1 MIETVDLHFC
11 YGDFEVLKGVNFR
24 AERGE
29 VTVIM
34 GRNGAGKTTLLKH
47 LNGLLKP
54 ISGKVIID
62 GKELKYDRKSL
73 LEVRKKV
80 FYIFQN
86 PDDQILS
93 PTVWQ
98 DVAFGP
104 RNLGVSGEGL
114 EKVVRRA
121 LEAMGLLGYERRLCS
136 TLSGG
141 EKRRLAIASAL
152 AMDPDY
158 YIMDEPSAN
167 VDGEGLRMIVD
178 IVEKLQEEG
187 KGIVVST
194 HDADLAKEVGDHFYF
209 MDGGRIVWEGEKFSY
224 RIARKL
230 GIRSF
235 PVGKVILSEEPVDG
249 YICFSAEEFEKA
261 VLKAFEGETVVILGG
276 DDWLVKEL
284 EKYPL
289 EVERGGL

>member
-1 MIETVDLHFC
+1 MTIETIALHFC
-11 YGDFEVLKGVNFR
+11 YGEVEVLKGVNFR
-24 AERGE
+24 AEKGE
-29 VTVIM
+29 VTVLM

-47 LNGLLKP
+47 LNGLLRP
-54 ISGKVIID
+54 RSGKVLID
-62 GKELKYDRKSL
+62 GKEIKYDRKSL

-104 RNLGVSGEGL
+104 RNLGLNGERL
-114 EKVVRRA
+114 ETVVREA
-121 LEAMGLLGYERRLCS
+121 LKAVGLVGYEKRLCS

-152 AMDPDY
+152 AMSPDY

-167 VDGEGLRMIVD
+167 VDGEGLNMIVE
-178 IVEKLQEEG
+178 IIEKLREEK

-194 HDADLAKEVGDHFYF
+194 HDADLAKEVGDKFYF
-209 MDGGRIVWEGEKFSY
+209 MDDGKIVWEGEEFSY

-235 PVGKVILSEEPVDG
+235 SVGEVILADKPVDG
-249 YICFSAEEFEKA
+249 SICFPATEFEKA

-284 EKYPL
+284 EKFP
-289 EVERGGL
+289 VRVTKV